1 MGDDDAESISLIE
14 NVHRADLSQLDKAR
28 ALNALYQR
36 YGSYQRVSKEVA
48 WSPTTIERY
57 VQLLSLPQSLQA
69 RLHTKHGP
77 AGVGTLAT
85 LAKTFHGEAAIEVYE
100 KISPFKQSI
109 QETIIKQSQGDLSRI
124 ADLVEQAQEGAFDTR
139 RCGGRYGCEI
149 IRDIIEGEI
158 SRSEFEHLVTEIAR
172 ELGEP
177 IKRRR
182 GAARD
187 FWKALARS

>member
-14 NVHRADLSQLDKAR
+14 NVHRADLSPLDKAR
-28 ALNALYQR
+28 ALNTLYQR

-69 RLHTKHGP
+69 RLDTKHGP

-85 LAKTFHGEAAIEVYE
+85 LAKTFHGDAAIEVYE
-100 KISPFKQSI
+100 KISAFKQSI
-109 QETIIKQSQGDLSRI
+109 QETIITQSKGDLSRI
-124 ADLVEQAQEGAFDTR
+124 DDLVEQAQEGAFNVR

-149 IRDIIEGEI
+149 IREIIQGDI
-158 SRSEFEHLVTEIAR
+158 SRSEFEQLVVDVATK
-172 ELGEP
+172 LGEP
-177 IKRRR
+177 IRRR
-182 GAARD
+182 RSAARE